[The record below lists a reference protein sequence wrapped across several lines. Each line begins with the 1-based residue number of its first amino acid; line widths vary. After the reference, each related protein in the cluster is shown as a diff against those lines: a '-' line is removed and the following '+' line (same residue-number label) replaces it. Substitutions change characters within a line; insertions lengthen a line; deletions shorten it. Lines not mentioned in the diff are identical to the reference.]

1 MTLNEECVR
10 DVLIYCKNNIDY
22 RELQDGSF
30 SLIPVTFKQLLASMN
45 LCPTYV
51 ISFIKQSL
59 IYGEALGFLLEILIN
74 PISSSFMTV
83 YIISLLLYV

>member
-30 SLIPVTFKQLLASMN
+30 SLIPVTFKQLLASPLN
-45 LCPTYV
+45 QTYDSKDIMYTV
-51 ISFIKQSL
+51 MKDDQIIG
-59 IYGEALGFLLEILIN
+59 IVNIIN
-74 PISSSFMTV
+74 FRFS
-83 YIISLLLYV
+83 

>member
-30 SLIPVTFKQLLASMN
+30 SLIPVTFKQLLASTLN
-45 LCPTYV
+45 QT
-51 ISFIKQSL
+51 
-59 IYGEALGFLLEILIN
+59 
-74 PISSSFMTV
+74 
-83 YIISLLLYV
+83 

>member
-30 SLIPVTFKQLLASMN
+30 SLIPVTFKQLLASPLN
-45 LCPTYV
+45 QTV
-51 ISFIKQSL
+51 FVFSL
-59 IYGEALGFLLEILIN
+59 LVRGYPNEDKFLLYLI
-74 PISSSFMTV
+74 
-83 YIISLLLYV
+83 LLYYILDI